1 MNPLSF
7 LSKPFKWASNK
18 LSDLF
23 DFLINILLIVAMTGI
38 VALLLAVTFHL
49 VWNSIASPQ
58 NRLEFKLRGPY
69 FLAFFAISKAI
80 ILNIIY
86 EETIQNIALIF
97 FGVLLMCFALMMT
110 PLGSML
116 PISFLI
122 PKIEMDD
129 LLDNWLLIVIF
140 LVGLSLIGLFLYLKY
155 KKCKKR
161 NGLKEETDGKEICG
175 LIKLNLIP
183 IFTAIV
189 GLFFYMSMLIDVETI
204 KKWLFLNWVQIYTYV
219 IIGLFAVVYL
229 IQYKV
234 IERIKNWLF
243 SASAS
248 NAVEKKTN
256 VVENKPNGKPDVAP
270 SKTNGKTNGKTNVA
284 QTKTKK

>member
-1 MNPLSF
+1 MNPFSF
-7 LSKPFKWASNK
+7 LSKPFKWVSNK
-18 LSDLF
+18 VSDLIEF
-23 DFLINILLIVAMTGI
+23 IKNIVFIIAMTGI

-58 NRLEFKLRGPY
+58 NRLELKLRGPLFFKF
-69 FLAFFAISKAI
+69 FLISNLI
-80 ILNIIY
+80 VYNFIL
-86 EETIQNIALIF
+86 EETIQNIALIL
-97 FGVLLMCFALMMT
+97 FGVLLMGFALMMT
-110 PLGSML
+110 PLGEML

-140 LVGLSLIGLFLYLKY
+140 LVGLSLIGVFLYLKY

-161 NGLKEETDGKEICG
+161 NRLKEEQDGKEICG

-189 GLFFYMSMLIDVETI
+189 GLFYYMSLLIDVETI
-204 KKWLFLNWVQIYTYV
+204 KKWLFLNWVQIYTY
-219 IIGLFAVVYL
+219 IIVGLFAVVYL

-243 SASAS
+243 SAFATQS
-248 NAVEKKTN
+248 KTN
-256 VVENKPNGKPDVAP
+256 VV
-270 SKTNGKTNGKTNVA
+270 
-284 QTKTKK
+284 QKKQMEKQM